1 MKQFRKMNW
10 LLAAMVAGMVI
21 LILAGL
27 GLLGAYFYLSREAG
41 AQIAWTSPLDDV
53 HAQAVAPDLAA
64 LSLAGE
70 PDDRVIRAALDAGE
84 VETAYAG
91 LAYSVLL
98 PDSQRSGLWL
108 LLADRLVKTDPERA
122 AVTVQAALDIAALGP
137 SLGDMSRA
145 DISLQAAARFA
156 TEKRAPAAK
165 LALAQAESIARYSPS
180 LLPAQRRSV
189 LERVEAAYRAAG
201 DDGLAQSLRRD
212 LDVASAGPGVKVEP
226 PAPRLPALRGGIKL
240 PPSLAV
246 AIGERQQAAAQ
257 MAARWLSAAPSARA
271 AMSQAL
277 GQALLDEDVA
287 RAAFYATAADI
298 SADARLPLLHDR
310 IAWLTIKYRVARG
323 AFGVDLVPE
332 WVNQVEAIRGELV
345 TAHTDLINGYGQQL
359 DTLAI
364 GEASQARV
372 ELLRQGLLASRL
384 GLFPETNAESVLS
397 DQLLEASRDLWARQ
411 GGVGLVNTTQDVDGL
426 RFYLLSGADARRTP
440 STQTQ

>member
-1 MKQFRKMNW
+1 MKQLRKMNW

-41 AQIAWTSPLDDV
+41 AQIAWTSPLDGV

-98 PDSQRSGLWL
+98 PDSLRSGLWL
-108 LLADRLVKTDPERA
+108 LLSDRLAKTDSERA

-137 SLGDMSRA
+137 SLGDMARA

-165 LALAQAESIARYSPS
+165 LALAQAESIARYSPI
-180 LLPAQRRSV
+180 LLPAQRRSI
-189 LERVEAAYRAAG
+189 LERVEAAYRATG

-212 LDVASAGPGVKVEP
+212 LDVASAGPGAKVEP
-226 PAPRLPALRGGIKL
+226 PAPLLPALRGGIKL

-246 AIGERQQAAAQ
+246 AIGNRQQAAAQ

-277 GQALLDEDVA
+277 GQALLAEDAA
-287 RAAFYATAADI
+287 RAEFYATAADV

-332 WVNQVEAIRGELV
+332 WANQVEAIRGELV

-364 GEASQARV
+364 GDASQARV

-384 GLFPETNAESVLS
+384 GLFPEANAEAVLS
-397 DQLLEASRDLWARQ
+397 DQLLEASRDLWTRQ
-411 GGVGLVNTTQDVDGL
+411 GGVGLVNMTQDVDGL
-426 RFYLLSGADARRTP
+426 RFYLLAGADARRTP
-440 STQTQ
+440 STQMQ